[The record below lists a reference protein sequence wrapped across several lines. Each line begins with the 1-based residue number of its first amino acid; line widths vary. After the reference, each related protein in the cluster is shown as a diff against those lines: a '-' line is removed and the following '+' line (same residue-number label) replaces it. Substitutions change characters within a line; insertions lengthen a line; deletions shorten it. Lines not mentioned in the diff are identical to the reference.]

1 MLYYLRTLVLL
12 FFLRMPPRKSPVKTT
27 SSSTVSATSGRV
39 RAPFGFILFFL
50 LVVATFTFSTLF
62 VISQTAREQELMQ
75 NTVAAF
81 EEAEQRLN
89 GLQSQVNL
97 LSEQV
102 SLQQAAIERLSPQ
115 ATSSAGT
122 LPVANPARR

>member
-1 MLYYLRTLVLL
+1 
-12 FFLRMPPRKSPVKTT
+12 MPPRKSPAKAATT
-27 SSSTVSATSGRV
+27 SSTASATSGRV

-75 NTVAAF
+75 NTVTAF
-81 EEAEQRLN
+81 QEAEQRLN

-122 LPVANPARR
+122 LPAANPARR